1 MLQTEERTQEQC
13 ARSSG
18 TMVKVG
24 QLALQVIQN
33 RGGLAVI
40 PDFLGADTLTTVI
53 PSYKVGSWKCNHLL
67 SQAGKPG
74 LCKCLGWNM
83 ETVNRMLEIHAQSV
97 LPISLLFSPWCRR
110 GLWLEQGIASVVS
123 TNSPVRR
130 WD

>member
-1 MLQTEERTQEQC
+1 MSVPVVESACWDTWLDVLAKDFSPSNKVGYVCHRQEQC

-53 PSYKVGSWKCNHLL
+53 SSCKVGSWKC
-67 SQAGKPG
+67 
-74 LCKCLGWNM
+74 
-83 ETVNRMLEIHAQSV
+83 
-97 LPISLLFSPWCRR
+97 
-110 GLWLEQGIASVVS
+110 
-123 TNSPVRR
+123 
-130 WD
+130 

>member
-1 MLQTEERTQEQC
+1 MPQTEERTQEQC

-53 PSYKVGSWKCNHLL
+53 PSCKVGSWKCNHLL

-83 ETVNRMLEIHAQSV
+83 ETVSRMLDTRPECV
-97 LPISLLFSPWCRR
+97 TD
-110 GLWLEQGIASVVS
+110 IAFILTLVPSW
-123 TNSPVRR
+123 PLA
-130 WD
+130 